1 MEGIIK
7 LIPLWRILELDTWG
21 SFNNNNIALTHG
33 TYTFNIQ
40 EVRAKIAQWSDN
52 DLFLHAE
59 QIFRYSQ
66 IVNRLG
72 NTK

>member
-7 LIPLWRILELDTWG
+7 LIPLCRIFELVTWG

-40 EVRAKIAQWSDN
+40 EVRAKIAQ
-52 DLFLHAE
+52 
-59 QIFRYSQ
+59 
-66 IVNRLG
+66 
-72 NTK
+72 